1 MSAPLLSLKLFGV
14 FLYKPQYIYKTRRK
28 IMNEAQTTMSPEM
41 EVLKTKL
48 KATWSAGDF
57 GQIAQAYLSGAAEF
71 IARLDLQRGEK
82 VLDVGCGAGST
93 ALPAARAGASVTGV
107 DIAPKMVEQ
116 ARANA
121 EAEGLKNCR
130 FEEGDAEAL
139 DYETGSFDT
148 IVSIF
153 GAMFAPRPE
162 RVAAELVRVCRAG
175 GRIVMA
181 NWTPQGFIGQMFKI
195 NSLHVPPPAMPS
207 PVLWGDEAAV
217 RERFRD
223 GLADL
228 SLKRR
233 VMTFSFPF
241 SPADT
246 VEHFRKFYGPTQ
258 KAFDALEGDAEK
270 QAALRRDLEKH
281 WTEHNLASDGTVH
294 IESEY
299 LEIIARRA

>member
-1 MSAPLLSLKLFGV
+1 MS
-14 FLYKPQYIYKTRRK
+14 
-28 IMNEAQTTMSPEM
+28 EATSAMSPEM
-41 EVLKTKL
+41 EALKTKL

-71 IARLDLQRGEK
+71 IARLDLQTGEK
-82 VLDVGCGAGST
+82 VLDIGCGAGST

-107 DIAPKMVEQ
+107 DIAPNMVEQ

-121 EAEGLKNCR
+121 EAAGLNCR

-148 IVSIF
+148 IVTIF

-162 RVAAELVRVCRAG
+162 KVAAELVRVCRSG

-195 NSLHVPPPAMPS
+195 NSRHVPPPAMPS
-207 PVLWGDEAAV
+207 PVLWGDESTV
-217 RERFRD
+217 RERFTD
-223 GLADL
+223 GIADL
-228 SLKRR
+228 SLNRR
-233 VMTFSFPF
+233 IMPFSFPF
-241 SPADT
+241 SPAET

-258 KAFDALEGDAEK
+258 KAFDALEGETEK

-281 WTEHNLASDGTVH
+281 WTENNLAADDTTQ

-299 LEIIARRA
+299 LEVIARCA

>member
-1 MSAPLLSLKLFGV
+1 
-14 FLYKPQYIYKTRRK
+14 
-28 IMNEAQTTMSPEM
+28 MNEATTAMSPEM
-41 EVLKTKL
+41 EALKAKL

-71 IARLDLQRGEK
+71 IARLELKAGEK

-93 ALPAARAGASVTGV
+93 ALPAARAGAIVTGV
-107 DIAPKMVEQ
+107 DIAPNLVEQ

-139 DYETGSFDT
+139 DFETGSFDT

-162 RVAAELVRVCRAG
+162 RVAAELIRVCRSG

-181 NWTPQGFIGQMFKI
+181 NWTPRSFVGQMLKI
-195 NSLHVPPPAMPS
+195 NTLHVPPPKMPS
-207 PVLWGDEAAV
+207 PVLWGDEETV
-217 RERFRD
+217 RERLKD
-223 GLADL
+223 EIAGLEL
-228 SLKRR
+228 NRR
-233 VMTFSFPF
+233 LMTFSFPF
-241 SPADT
+241 SPVEA
-246 VEHFRKFYGPTQ
+246 VEHFRTFFGPVQ
-258 KAFDALEGDAEK
+258 KAFDALEADEAK

-281 WTEHNLASDGTVH
+281 WTENNLATDGTTR

-299 LEIIARRA
+299 LEIIARRE

>member
-1 MSAPLLSLKLFGV
+1 MS
-14 FLYKPQYIYKTRRK
+14 
-28 IMNEAQTTMSPEM
+28 EATSAMSPEM
-41 EVLKTKL
+41 EALKTKL

-71 IARLDLQRGEK
+71 IARLELKPGEK
-82 VLDVGCGAGST
+82 VLDIGCGAGST
-93 ALPAARAGASVTGV
+93 ALPAARAGAAVTGI
-107 DIAPKMVEQ
+107 DIAPNMVEQ

-162 RVAAELVRVCRAG
+162 KVTAELVRVCRAG

-207 PVLWGDEAAV
+207 PVLWGDEATV
-217 RERFRD
+217 RERFKD
-223 GLADL
+223 GIADL

-233 VMTFSFPF
+233 MMPFRFPF
-241 SPADT
+241 SPAEAADY
-246 VEHFRKFYGPTQ
+246 FRKYFGPTQ

-270 QAALRRDLEKH
+270 QAALRRDLENH
-281 WTEHNLASDGTVH
+281 WTEHNLATDGTIH

-299 LEIIARRA
+299 LEVIARRA